1 MQQIQMPQVRRRL
14 RASGINTPVKDPR
27 AALRVAVGVGVM
39 APRRLW
45 TPTGLRGSAG
55 PLLPGCPDLSALPR
69 EPPNCPL
76 VNKTF
81 ISQAGGEKF
90 QAFII
95 KCPGEGQ
102 LPNSGAG
109 CPSGG

>member
-1 MQQIQMPQVRRRL
+1 M
-14 RASGINTPVKDPR
+14 
-27 AALRVAVGVGVM
+27 AVGVGVT
-39 APRRLW
+39 APQKPLD
-45 TPTGLRGSAG
+45 PHQAVEFAL
-55 PLLPGCPDLSALPR
+55 LLPACPDLWALPR
-69 EPPNCPL
+69 EPPNWPS
-76 VNKTF
+76 VNKAF

-95 KCPGEGQ
+95 KCPSEGQ